1 MGKFDGILICTDI
14 DGTLLSSNNDISQ
27 ENKKAIEYF
36 KSNGGMFTFVTGRV
50 PETSKQICDM
60 VKPNVPY
67 GCVNGGGVYDHVNN
81 KYAWL
86 TTVPESIIDFAE
98 YVNKLMPDMGIQ
110 VNTADNIYTCVFN
123 DAMQWFYDITGIEKK
138 FKDFREIDEPIV
150 KIIFA
155 NNDETKIEQLT
166 KILHSHPLAKEYGF
180 VRSEKILYEILPKGI
195 DKGTALVK
203 LCEILGCDIQRT
215 IAVGDYDN
223 DIGMLKKAKIGFA
236 VANATQNAKDAADV
250 VTVSNDENAIAKI
263 IYDIDKGIIDI

>member
-14 DGTLLSSNNDISQ
+14 DGTLLSSNNDISK
-27 ENKKAIEYF
+27 ENKQAIEYF

-67 GCVNGGGVYDHVNN
+67 GCVNGGGVYDHASN

-86 TTVPESIIDFAE
+86 TTVPQSIIDFAE

-138 FKDFREIDEPIV
+138 FKNLREIDEPIV

-155 NNDETKIEQLT
+155 NNDESKIEQLT
-166 KILHSHPLAKEYGF
+166 KILHSHPLAKE
-180 VRSEKILYEILPKGI
+180 
-195 DKGTALVK
+195 
-203 LCEILGCDIQRT
+203 
-215 IAVGDYDN
+215 
-223 DIGMLKKAKIGFA
+223 
-236 VANATQNAKDAADV
+236 
-250 VTVSNDENAIAKI
+250 
-263 IYDIDKGIIDI
+263 